1 MPPID
6 ELSASPG
13 NGQLRASYAAPPVE
27 LLDAIRICL
36 KEKYATFSGRASRS
50 EFWFFQLFLFLL
62 ATACQVLLTIFFF
75 LHFSSALS
83 SFGGAISSAKDA
95 NDAAFAMVDPMFEG
109 TRFFIAFGIA
119 ALVMLALALPEMAV
133 TARRLHDTGRSGW
146 WLLLPVVPYLGFFA
160 YTMWGWAGAPGRS
173 AATPEAGIPGY
184 FIFAFVLQMAFF
196 LSGIVLLIFCCLKG
210 QDHPNRFDH

>member
-1 MPPID
+1 MDTPP
-6 ELSASPG
+6 ATPG
-13 NGQLRASYAAPPVE
+13 NGQLRATYAAPPVE
-27 LLDAIRICL
+27 LFDAIRICL

-62 ATACQVLLTIFFF
+62 TVVAQIILTIFFF
-75 LHFSSALS
+75 LHFASA
-83 SFGGAISSAKDA
+83 AASARDA

-160 YTMWGWAGAPGRS
+160 FTMWGWAGAPGRS

>member
-1 MPPID
+1 MPLMDTPP
-6 ELSASPG
+6 ATPG
-13 NGQLRASYAAPPVE
+13 NGPLRASYAAPPVE

-62 ATACQVLLTIFFF
+62 ATAGQVLLTIFFF
-75 LHFSSALS
+75 LHFSSVAS
-83 SFGGAISSAKDA
+83 SFRGAISSAKDA
-95 NDAAFAMVDPMFEG
+95 NDAAFATVDPMFEG
-109 TRFFIAFGIA
+109 TRFFIVFGIA
-119 ALVMLALALPEMAV
+119 ALVMLALALPELAV

-160 YTMWGWAGAPGRS
+160 FTMWGWEGAPGR
-173 AATPEAGIPGY
+173 AAAASEVDIPGY
-184 FIFAFVLQMAFF
+184 FMFAFVLQMIFF